1 VTSDS
6 ERDRSIDRMI
16 RRTLRASAPAEAGR
30 TCIDPETLA
39 AWVEG
44 ALSRDDVASLE
55 AHAAGCARCQTMLA
69 AMARTA
75 PPPATTERSWRAW
88 LIPVTVPLTAA
99 AAIAV
104 ALSAV
109 LTQQQPS
116 SVEEDRPSASLSAAR
131 DYELPGSQVGGGAL
145 ESRAGR
151 AGEAS
156 RLADQDA
163 QMNARAPAPPAPRS
177 TSPAPAAP
185 PSASEDAFASRRA
198 ETIAVTEARFVP
210 IEIPSPD
217 PMRRWRLVPG
227 RVERSTDGGV
237 TWIAQYSDPLIAPL
251 AGASPSPD
259 VAWVVG
265 RAGLVLL
272 STDGRS
278 WRRVAFPETV
288 DLTAIQSTNA
298 STATV
303 VSADGKS
310 FITKNAGSTWDPAPL
325 QEFAAAPF

>member
-1 VTSDS
+1 MTSDS
-6 ERDRSIDRMI
+6 ERDRSIEGMI
-16 RRTLRASAPAEAGR
+16 RRTLRARAPAQADR

-44 ALSRDDVASLE
+44 ALSRNDVASLE

-75 PPPATTERSWRAW
+75 PPPATTEPSWRTW
-88 LIPVTVPLTAA
+88 LMPVAVPLTTA
-99 AAIAV
+99 AAIAI
-104 ALSAV
+104 ALSV
-109 LTQQQPS
+109 ILTRQQPA
-116 SVEEDRPSASLSAAR
+116 SVEEDRAAASLSIAR
-131 DYELPGSQVGGGAL
+131 DYELPGNPIGGEAL
-145 ESRAGR
+145 GSRAGR
-151 AGEAS
+151 TGEAS

-163 QMNARAPAPPAPRS
+163 RMMARTPAPPAARS
-177 TSPAPAAP
+177 TSPAPAAT
-185 PSASEDAFASRRA
+185 PSASDAFMSRRA
-198 ETIAVTEARFVP
+198 ESIGVTEARFVP

-217 PMRRWRLVPG
+217 PMRRWRLLPG

-237 TWIAQYSDPLIAPL
+237 TWTAQYSDPLIAPL
-251 AGASPSPD
+251 AGAAPSPD

-272 STDGRS
+272 STDGRN

-288 DLTAIQSTNA
+288 DLTAIRSTNA

-310 FITKNAGSTWDPAPL
+310 FSTKNGGSTWDPAPL